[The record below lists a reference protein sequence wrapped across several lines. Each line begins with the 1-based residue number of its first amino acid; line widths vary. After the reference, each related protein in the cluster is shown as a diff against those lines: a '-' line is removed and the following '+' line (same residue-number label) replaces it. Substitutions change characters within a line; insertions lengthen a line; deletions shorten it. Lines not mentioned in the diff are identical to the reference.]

1 MNQKQRLFAALAVT
15 AMAAVGLPGTAAAST
30 TAGAKLVNVVEVEY
44 SDASGNNTFHAA
56 ASTTVTVNLVK
67 SALNAS
73 TAPSGGA
80 VAGLGCLGDLDTV
93 SGGTVSAIYALSAT
107 ANGSDSYDLSI
118 GANTPSTTLDASD
131 IVRNFSTLAYDGT
144 VAATGAQARV
154 LGSAIPV
161 GISGTDTLLFPGG
174 ALAGFEPDDIVLVE
188 IGPVGSKVKKAYK
201 VLSVDA
207 GSAATHPNA
216 DGVTGY
222 TSGLISDKTAEAQ
235 GSLKLEAYNDYSIVL
250 NGVAVPFGGG
260 NDIPAFDQAATAP
273 TLGVPVGEL
282 VLVKIDITASASSV
296 TADGF
301 VGYTLAATNGTDT
314 TDLTCTAGF
323 FRRAQ
328 LSIKKEVRTLPAGG
342 WGGTAAGKPGD
353 ILEYRVTVANP
364 GGQAAS
370 VKITDAVPV
379 YTTLVTHSAV
389 YGDGTPGTIFA
400 QITDGVGTVT
410 VTTATDSEA
419 QASAPYETGYGEA
432 TGTTANSAINFFLGD
447 TSDNANG
454 GTVPSCSNVTVPTSA
469 ACTTGGGTWLDS
481 YTILYQVK
489 ID

>member
-131 IVRNFSTLAYDGT
+131 ITREFSTLAYD
-144 VAATGAQARV
+144 
-154 LGSAIPV
+154 
-161 GISGTDTLLFPGG
+161 GTDTLLFPGG
-174 ALAGFEPDDIVLVE
+174 ALAGFAQHDIVLVE
-188 IGPVGSKVKKAYK
+188 IGPSKVKKAYK
-201 VLSVDA
+201 VLSVNA

-222 TSGLISDKTAEAQ
+222 TDGLIADKTAETQ
-235 GSLKLEAYNDYSIVL
+235 GRLQLEAYGDYSINL

-260 NDIPAFDQAATAP
+260 SSIPAFDQAATAP

-282 VLVKIDITASASSV
+282 VLVKVDITASASSV

-328 LSIKKEVRTLPAGG
+328 LSIKKEVRTLPAGP
-342 WGGTAAGKPGD
+342 WGGTALGSPGD

-364 GGQAAS
+364 GGQAAM

-389 YGDGTPGTIFA
+389 YGDATPGTIFA
-400 QITDGVGTVT
+400 RITDAAGTAVT

-432 TGTTANSAINFFLGD
+432 GGTTANSAINFFLGD

-454 GTVPSCSNVTVPTSA
+454 GTVPSCSNATVLTSG
-469 ACTTGGGTWLDS
+469 ACTSGGGTWLDT

>member
-15 AMAAVGLPGTAAAST
+15 AMAAVGTPATATAST
-30 TAGAKLVNVVEVEY
+30 TAGAKLINVVEVEY
-44 SDASGNNTFHAA
+44 RDTSGKNTFHAA
-56 ASTTVTVNLVK
+56 ASTSVTVNLVK

-73 TAPSGGA
+73 TAPSGGV
-80 VAGLGCLGDLDTV
+80 VAGLGCLGNLDTV

-118 GANTPSTTLDASD
+118 GANTPSTTLNASD
-131 IVRNFSTLAYDGT
+131 ILRNFSTLAYDGT
-144 VAATGAQARV
+144 VAVAGAQARV

-161 GISGTDTLLFPGG
+161 GIDGTDTLLFPGG
-174 ALAGFEPDDIVLVE
+174 ALAGFAQHDIVLVE
-188 IGPVGSKVKKAYK
+188 IGPAGSKVKKAYK
-201 VLSVDA
+201 VLSVNA

-222 TSGLISDKTAEAQ
+222 TDGLIADKTAETQ
-235 GSLKLEAYNDYSIVL
+235 GRLQLEAYGDYSINL

-260 NDIPAFDQAATAP
+260 SSIPAFDQAATAP

-296 TADGF
+296 TDNGF
-301 VGYTLAATNGTDT
+301 VGYTLAASNGTDT

-328 LSIKKEVRTLPAGG
+328 LSIKKEVRTLPAGA
-342 WGGTAAGKPGD
+342 WGGTALGSPGD

-364 GGQAAS
+364 GGQAAL

-389 YGDGTPGTIFA
+389 YGDGNPGAIFA
-400 QITDGVGTVT
+400 TITDTAGTVT

-419 QASAPYETGYGEA
+419 QASAIETGYGEA
-432 TGTTANSAINFFLGD
+432 AGTTANSAINFFLGD
-447 TSDNANG
+447 TSENAKG
-454 GTVPSCSNVTVPTSA
+454 GTVPSCSNATVLTSG
-469 ACTTGGGTWLDS
+469 ACTSGGGTWLDT